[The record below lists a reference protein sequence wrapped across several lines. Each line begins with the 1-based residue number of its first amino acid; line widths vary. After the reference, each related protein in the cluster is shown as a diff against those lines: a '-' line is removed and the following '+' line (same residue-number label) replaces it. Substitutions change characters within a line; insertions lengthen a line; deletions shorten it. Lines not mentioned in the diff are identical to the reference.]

1 MTLPEITE
9 DQLGLINEVCGA
21 YAGVF
26 SQCDPIP
33 GDPLFEAALV
43 VEAQK
48 HIDYLIGLGLLKE
61 ITGDHKEQIE
71 EQNRKSGH
79 VWRVYSVTPLGRA
92 MFQVVHSTAVN

>member
-1 MTLPEITE
+1 MNVPEITE
-9 DQLGLINEVCGA
+9 DELGLINEVCGA

-33 GDPLFEAALV
+33 GDPLFQAALV
-43 VEAQK
+43 IEAQK
-48 HIDYLIGLGLLKE
+48 HVDHLIGLGLLKE

-71 EQNRKSGH
+71 EQNRKSGR

-92 MFQVVHSTAVN
+92 MFQVVHSIAVN